1 MKKKQR
7 HNEIRLRSFKIQT
20 DRRQKTIKIPCQ
32 WDEQIGEWMMTA
44 KGSKQAKNAK
54 LKLMLADAL
63 AKGNCRKWYVSSDFE
78 RRFGTALLNLARG

>member
-1 MKKKQR
+1 MKKKPQ
-7 HNEIRLRSFKIQT
+7 HNEIRLRSFKVQT
-20 DRRQKTIKIPCQ
+20 DRSRKTIKVPCQ

-63 AKGNCRKWYVSSDFE
+63 AKGNCKKSYVSHDFE
-78 RRFGTALLNLARG
+78 RQFGTAFLNLARG